1 MKQAEPL
8 HLPAS
13 LFDQECER
21 SSEILKQVGVCQE
34 AVIAELRSSEVADVI
49 RRTAPMSIIE
59 NQPV

>member
-1 MKQAEPL
+1 
-8 HLPAS
+8 
-13 LFDQECER
+13 
-21 SSEILKQVGVCQE
+21 LKQVGVSKE